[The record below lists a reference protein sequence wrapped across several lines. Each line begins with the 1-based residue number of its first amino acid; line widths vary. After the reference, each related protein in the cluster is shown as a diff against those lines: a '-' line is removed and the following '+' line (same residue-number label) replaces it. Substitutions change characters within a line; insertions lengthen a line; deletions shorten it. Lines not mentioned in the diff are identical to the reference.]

1 MLSHINNF
9 ILFLLIFL
17 FAGCFSREVYVPPT
31 NKIINSPSMHKATMK
46 PYRVGGKKYY
56 PTRVSVG
63 DTFSGIASWYG
74 SDFHGKKTSNGE
86 IYNMYALTAAHK
98 TLPMNTMLRVTNLN
112 NGRNVVVRVN
122 DRGPFVAGRVVDLS
136 KTAASQINM
145 IGTGTAPVRVEV
157 LGFNATKSTSTSSYV
172 NTQKVYEGG
181 DFMVQIGA
189 FRKKSGARVYQ
200 KRYNLTKNRYKTV
213 IRVYT
218 LGGLPIYRVFLQGF
232 HSLDEAVDFVNE
244 GRFSGAFIVRD

>member
-1 MLSHINNF
+1 MLSLLNNF
-9 ILFLLIFL
+9 LLFLLIF
-17 FAGCFSREVYVPPT
+17 FFIGCSSREVYAPPS
-31 NKIINSPSMHKATMK
+31 KIINSPSMHKATMR
-46 PYRVGGKKYY
+46 PYKVGGKKYY

-112 NGRNVVVRVN
+112 NNKNVIVRVN
-122 DRGPFVAGRVVDLS
+122 DRGPFIAGRVVDLS
-136 KTAASQINM
+136 KTAASKINM

-157 LGFNATKSTSTSSYV
+157 LGFNASKSTGSYV
-172 NTQKVYEGG
+172 AKNTQKVYEGG

-200 KRYNLTKNRYKTV
+200 KRYNFTKNRYKTV

-218 LGGLPIYRVFLQGF
+218 LGGSPIYRVFLQGF